1 MEGISMRKTIFFAAA
16 TTLMLAGAASAQ
28 QQPAP
33 QTSPAPATPAPAA
46 PKSQPPTIES
56 VSIVDITELPK
67 DTQTQVNQIVAQ
79 RGDAGLQTL
88 RKSIDATPKVK
99 SALEAKG
106 MSSAQVIAASLQP
119 NGALTLITKKSS

>member
-1 MEGISMRKTIFFAAA
+1 MRKTIFFAAA
-16 TTLMLAGAASAQ
+16 ASLMMAGAAGAQ

-33 QTSPAPATPAPAA
+33 QPSPAPAAPAPAA
-46 PKSQPPTIES
+46 PKAQTPTIES
-56 VSIVDITELPK
+56 VNIVDITELPK

-106 MSSAQVIAASLQP
+106 ISSAQVIAASLQP
-119 NGALTLITKKSS
+119 NGALTLITKKAS

>member
-1 MEGISMRKTIFFAAA
+1 MRKTIVFTAAS
-16 TTLMLAGAASAQ
+16 LMLAGAASAQ
-28 QQPAP
+28 QQPTP
-33 QTSPAPATPAPAA
+33 QPSPSPAAPAPATPKAPA
-46 PKSQPPTIES
+46 IES

-67 DTQTQVNQIVAQ
+67 DTQTQVNQIVKQ

-99 SALEAKG
+99 SALDAKG

-119 NGALTLITKKSS
+119 NGALTLITKKAS

>member
-1 MEGISMRKTIFFAAA
+1 MRKTILFAAA
-16 TTLMLAGAASAQ
+16 ASLALAGAASAQ

-33 QTSPAPATPAPAA
+33 QPSPAPAA
-46 PKSQPPTIES
+46 PAPAAPQGQTPKPPTIES
-56 VSIVDITELPK
+56 VNIVDITELPK

-106 MSSAQVIAASLQP
+106 ISSAQVIAASLQP
-119 NGALTLITKKSS
+119 NGALTLITKKAS

>member
-1 MEGISMRKTIFFAAA
+1 MRKTIVFAAA
-16 TTLMLAGAASAQ
+16 ATLMLAGAAGAQ

-33 QTSPAPATPAPAA
+33 QPSPAPATPAPAT
-46 PKSQPPTIES
+46 PKPPTIES

-79 RGDAGLQTL
+79 RGDAGQQTL

-119 NGALTLITKKSS
+119 NGALTLITKKAS